1 VATYNHDD
9 SLERTSRDTQRRLA
23 DASAELAESRHR
35 AQSGDGFVSATVNGH
50 GSLLD
55 LKIVPGALRRSP
67 PGVLGPQILSAI
79 QEARADAG
87 ELNRARLAEVLDL
100 PPAADTPA
108 TDTPATTPQRG
119 RVGGPDRV
127 TTTRT
132 SVRYRTFA
140 EGSARCHQCRRSRTS
155 SPKWNEIRRGPPR
168 ERMPGNL
175 PVSWKQSKGVWG
187 SGVDRGAGLP
197 VVR

>member
-1 VATYNHDD
+1 MPVERSADLLARVARGHARLIEGSRVVATYNHDD

-100 PPAADTPA
+100 PPATDTPA
-108 TDTPATTPQRG
+108 TDTAAR
-119 RVGGPDRV
+119 
-127 TTTRT
+127 TR
-132 SVRYRTFA
+132 
-140 EGSARCHQCRRSRTS
+140 RR
-155 SPKWNEIRRGPPR
+155 PR
-168 ERMPGNL
+168 PRDDDEDFSQISYLR
-175 PVSWKQSKGVWG
+175 
-187 SGVDRGAGLP
+187 
-197 VVR
+197 